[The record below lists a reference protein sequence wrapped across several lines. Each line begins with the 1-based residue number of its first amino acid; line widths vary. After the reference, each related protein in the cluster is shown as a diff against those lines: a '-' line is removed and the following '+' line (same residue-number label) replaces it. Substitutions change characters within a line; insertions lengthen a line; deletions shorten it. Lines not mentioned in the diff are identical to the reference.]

1 MKKKTHTP
9 SVCFACLLCFAI
21 RFLFYFI
28 SICSRWHEQKNQNEW
43 KKNPPR
49 IKIVQKNEQAQSAT
63 IYVQNLDPMGKTEHS
78 MVCVCWCV
86 FCGNLFAIQ
95 RNRNFKQMNSFHWL
109 THRTK
114 RRFQQIN
121 SLYWT
126 RLSVHHIHIFTNTF
140 YKYYIWIGSQHEFSL
155 SLSKKSVLNKWKNNN
170 INKTTR
176 QPNKNEITFKTKTQK

>member
-1 MKKKTHTP
+1 MVYLSALFRD
-9 SVCFACLLCFAI
+9 SVFI
-21 RFLFYFI
+21 LFYFNLL
-28 SICSRWHEQKNQNEW
+28 SVAWATKPKRM
-43 KKNPPR
+43 KKNPLR

-78 MVCVCWCV
+78 MVCMCLCV

-155 SLSKKSVLNKWKNNN
+155 SLSLSKKSVLNKWKNNN
-170 INKTTR
+170 INKTAR
-176 QPNKNEITFKTKTQK
+176 QPHKNEITFKTKTQK

>member
-1 MKKKTHTP
+1 MLCLSALFRD
-9 SVCFACLLCFAI
+9 SVFI
-21 RFLFYFI
+21 LFYFNLL
-28 SICSRWHEQKNQNEW
+28 SVAWATKP
-43 KKNPPR
+43 KR
-49 IKIVQKNEQAQSAT
+49 IKKKPTENKNWTEKWTGSECNNICT
-63 IYVQNLDPMGKTEHS
+63 KLGSDGQNRTFDG
-78 MVCVCWCV
+78 VCV

-121 SLYWT
+121 SRYWT

-155 SLSKKSVLNKWKNNN
+155 SLSLSQKKKLRFKQMEIQKHQQNH
-170 INKTTR
+170 KTT
-176 QPNKNEITFKTKTQK
+176 KQKWNNF

>member
-1 MKKKTHTP
+1 MYRKMNRLRVQQYMYKTW
-9 SVCFACLLCFAI
+9 I
-21 RFLFYFI
+21 RWAKPNI
-28 SICSRWHEQKNQNEW
+28 WWC
-43 KKNPPR
+43 
-49 IKIVQKNEQAQSAT
+49 
-63 IYVQNLDPMGKTEHS
+63 
-78 MVCVCWCV
+78 VCVCWCV

-155 SLSKKSVLNKWKNNN
+155 SLSKKIRFEQMEKQQHQQNH
-170 INKTTR
+170 KTT
-176 QPNKNEITFKTKTQK
+176 KQKWNNF